1 MATFDTV
8 TETIKEIAHPY
19 PGFKQL
25 SMTKLKSNEVLF
37 VFKEGFV
44 AKFFRFGSESAWV
57 SSSKDFP
64 EIKKMKEIVAEE
76 ETKFDINETIR
87 NFAPKLAQLDSLE
100 EEAVYRW

>member
-8 TETIKEIAHPY
+8 TETIKEILHPY
-19 PGFKQL
+19 PHYRQL

-37 VFKEGFV
+37 VFDGFV

-64 EIKKMKEIVAEE
+64 EMKEIVAEKK
-76 ETKFDINETIR
+76 TKVDLNKAIR
-87 NFAPKLAQLDSLE
+87 NHDPELVQLDSLE

>member
-19 PGFKQL
+19 PDYRQL

-37 VFKEGFV
+37 VFDEFV

-57 SSSKDFP
+57 SSCKDYP
-64 EIKKMKEIVAEE
+64 EMKEIEIVSEKR
-76 ETKFDINETIR
+76 TKFDLNKAIR
-87 NFAPKLAQLDSLE
+87 LHDPQLLQLISLE